1 MNAKNFLLLPF
12 VFFLFPFSAT
22 AQTENLKVVV
32 NSNQDGAV
40 NPDDALTLRE
50 AIEIVNGTLPLDRLS
65 SAEKSLVSS
74 NVGTSSLIAFNL
86 PSADTTIRLVDVL
99 PPLASPGLLVDGTTQ
114 PEYEPEGSATSEIA
128 IPIPVVAIAPA
139 SDREVFRGLTVV
151 ADGVT
156 IRGLSLYGFT
166 SRHRATATLPPAD
179 IFIDNPQSAA
189 IKGAANGQKLPEN
202 REGEASPISNSP
214 KNVVIENNWLGIPPD
229 QSVPQQTSAFGVF
242 VFNSLGTTIQRNRVS
257 YHDGSGIITSVQAQ
271 NLQVTENIIV
281 GNGIA
286 GMPDAIRLEGMID
299 KTQVSAN
306 LICGNDGSGVFL
318 FKPQGAA
325 QINNNQIIYNGR
337 RLRRAAVYLM
347 GNDHQVIDNQIG
359 HQTGPGVVVASYPKS
374 DHNIIQAN
382 RYFDLAGLSIDL
394 ITQDNTGVQDYQRG
408 DGPNPPRN
416 SPNRRLDTA
425 NSAINAPQFISREFF
440 VLGNKTNLYGTAD
453 PGSQVTI
460 YRVNENT
467 AQLNSSAQLSG
478 AYAPLSEPLTTV
490 AADDQGKFSVAV
502 DNLQPGDRVSAIAT
516 IPKYGTSEPAANAL
530 ISSTF
535 GGKQQ
540 PSTTNNPA
548 PTIPQCTT
556 APAPPV
562 VQVPPEEPQPPEP
575 IRIQVPTN
583 VHFALDKATISP
595 ESARVLDRIA
605 EVLQANPPIVIE
617 LRGHTDPRASD
628 AYNLDLSNR
637 RAIAVRNYL
646 LRQGIAPERM
656 TIRALGESQP
666 RVTGRNRLDYARNRR
681 VEFIFKDARGIELFV
696 QEEDLQLE

>member
-1 MNAKNFLLLPF
+1 MNAKKFLLPF
-12 VFFLFPFSAT
+12 VFLLLPISAT

-65 SAEKSLVSS
+65 SAEQNQVSS
-74 NVGTSSLIAFNL
+74 NVGTGSLIAFNL

-99 PPLASPGLLVDGTTQ
+99 PPLARAELIVDGTTQ
-114 PEYEPEGSATSEIA
+114 PEYEPEGTATAEIA

-139 SDREVFRGLTVV
+139 ADREVFRGLTVV

-202 REGEASPISNSP
+202 RESEPSPISNSP

-242 VFNSLGTTIQRNRVS
+242 VFNSLGTTIQRNRIS

-347 GNDHQVIDNQIG
+347 GNDHQVINNQIG

-374 DHNIIQAN
+374 DRNLIQSN

-394 ITQDNTGVQDYQRG
+394 IAQQNTGVQEYQRG

-440 VLGNKTNLYGTAD
+440 VLGNKTNLSGTAD

-460 YRVNENT
+460 YRVEENSET
-467 AQLNSSAQLSG
+467 P
-478 AYAPLSEPLTTV
+478 YASLREPLTTG
-490 AADDQGKFSVAV
+490 AADDEGKFSLTL
-502 DNLQPGDRVSAIAT
+502 DNLQPGDIVSAIAT
-516 IPKYGTSEPAANAL
+516 IPKYGTSEPAANAEIVSPSPVGDRVNL
-530 ISSTF
+530 SSTNF
-535 GGKQQ
+535 T
-540 PSTTNNPA
+540 STNILRNRLR
-548 PTIPQCTT
+548 TIPQCTT

-562 VQVPPEEPQPPEP
+562 VQVPPEEPPPEP

-681 VEFIFKDARGIELFV
+681 VEFIFQDARGIELFV

>member
-1 MNAKNFLLLPF
+1 MNAKKFLLPF
-12 VFFLFPFSAT
+12 VFLLLPVSAT

-65 SAEKSLVSS
+65 SAEQSLVSS
-74 NVGTSSLIAFNL
+74 NVGTTLIAFNL
-86 PSADTTIRLVDVL
+86 PSADTTIRLVEVL
-99 PPLASPGLLVDGTTQ
+99 PPLARPGLIVDGTTQ
-114 PEYEPEGSATSEIA
+114 PEYDPEGSATAEIA

-139 SDREVFRGLTVV
+139 ANREVFRGLTVV

-189 IKGAANGQKLPEN
+189 IKGAANGQKLIEN
-202 REGEASPISNSP
+202 QEGELTPIPNSP
-214 KNVVIENNWLGIPPD
+214 KNVVIENNWLGILSD

-242 VFNSLGTTIQRNRVS
+242 VFNSLGTTIQRNRIAN
-257 YHDGSGIITSVQAQ
+257 HDGSGIITSVQAE

-286 GMPDAIRLEGMID
+286 GMPDAIRLEGRID
-299 KTQVSAN
+299 NTQVSAN

-347 GNDHQVIDNQIG
+347 GNDHQVIENQIG

-374 DHNIIQAN
+374 DRNLIQSN
-382 RYFDLAGLSIDL
+382 RYFDLDGLSIDL
-394 ITQDNTGVQDYQRG
+394 IAQHNTGVQEYQRG

-440 VLGNKTNLYGTAD
+440 VLGNKTNLSGTAD

-460 YRVNENT
+460 YRVEENSET
-467 AQLNSSAQLSG
+467 P
-478 AYAPLSEPLTTV
+478 YASLREPLTTG
-490 AADDQGKFSVAV
+490 AADDEGKFSLTL
-502 DNLQPGDRVSAIAT
+502 DNLQPGDIVSAIAT
-516 IPKYGTSEPAANAL
+516 IPKYGTSEPAANAEIVSPSPVGDRVNL
-530 ISSTF
+530 SSTNF
-535 GGKQQ
+535 T
-540 PSTTNNPA
+540 STNILRNRLR
-548 PTIPQCTT
+548 TIPQCTT

-562 VQVPPEEPQPPEP
+562 VQVPPEEPPPEP

-681 VEFIFKDARGIELFV
+681 VEFIFQDARGIELFV

>member
-1 MNAKNFLLLPF
+1 MNAKKFLLPLVFLLLP
-12 VFFLFPFSAT
+12 VSAT

-65 SAEKSLVSS
+65 SAEQSLVSS
-74 NVGTSSLIAFNL
+74 NVDTTLIAFNL
-86 PSADTTIRLVDVL
+86 PSADTTIRLVEVL
-99 PPLASPGLLVDGTTQ
+99 PPLARPGLIVDGTTQ
-114 PEYEPEGSATSEIA
+114 PEYDPEGSATAEIA

-139 SDREVFRGLTVV
+139 ANREVFRGLTVV

-189 IKGAANGQKLPEN
+189 IRGAANGQNLAEN
-202 REGEASPISNSP
+202 REGEPSPLSNSP

-242 VFNSLGTTIQRNRVS
+242 VFNSLGTTLQRNRIS

-286 GMPDAIRLEGMID
+286 GMPDAIRLEGKID
-299 KTQVSAN
+299 NTQVSAN
-306 LICGNDGSGVFL
+306 LICGNDGSGIFL

-347 GNDHQVIDNQIG
+347 GNDHLVIDNQIG
-359 HQTGPGVVVASYPKS
+359 HQTGPGVVVASYPMS
-374 DHNIIQAN
+374 DRNIIQAN
-382 RYFDLAGLSIDL
+382 RYFDLDGLSIDL
-394 ITQDNTGVQDYQRG
+394 IAQQNTGVQDYQRG

-460 YRVNENT
+460 YRVEENT
-467 AQLNSSAQLSG
+467 ETPYS
-478 AYAPLSEPLTTV
+478 PLREPLTTV
-490 AADDQGKFSVAV
+490 AADDEGKFSLTL

-530 ISSTF
+530 ISSTV

-540 PSTTNNPA
+540 PSTTNNPEPSA
-548 PTIPQCTT
+548 IPQCTT

-562 VQVPPEEPQPPEP
+562 VQVPPEEPPPEP

-583 VHFALDKATISP
+583 VHFALDKATISA

-681 VEFIFKDARGIELFV
+681 VEFIFKDARGIDLFV

>member
-1 MNAKNFLLLPF
+1 MNAKKFLLPF
-12 VFFLFPFSAT
+12 VFLLLPVSAT

-50 AIEIVNGTLPLDRLS
+50 AIEIVNGTLSLDRLS

-74 NVGTSSLIAFNL
+74 NGGTGSLIAFNL

-99 PPLASPGLLVDGTTQ
+99 PPLASPGLIVDGTTQ
-114 PEYEPEGSATSEIA
+114 PEYDSEGSATAEIA

-139 SDREVFRGLTVV
+139 ANREVFRGLTVV

-189 IKGAANGQKLPEN
+189 IKGAANGQKLMEN
-202 REGEASPISNSP
+202 REGEPSPISNSP
-214 KNVVIENNWLGIPPD
+214 KNVVIENNWLGILPD

-242 VFNSLGTTIQRNRVS
+242 VFNSLGTTIQRNRIAN
-257 YHDGSGIITSVQAQ
+257 HDGSGIITSVQAE

-286 GMPDAIRLEGMID
+286 GMPDAIRLEGRID
-299 KTQVSAN
+299 NTQVSAN

-347 GNDHQVIDNQIG
+347 GNDHQVRENQIG

-374 DHNIIQAN
+374 DRNLIQSN
-382 RYFDLAGLSIDL
+382 RYFDLDGLSIDL
-394 ITQDNTGVQDYQRG
+394 IAQQNTGVQEYQRG

-440 VLGNKTNLYGTAD
+440 VLGNKTNLSGTAD
-453 PGSQVTI
+453 PGSQVTV
-460 YRVNENT
+460 YQVKENT
-467 AQLNSSAQLSG
+467 ETP
-478 AYAPLSEPLTTV
+478 YAPLSEPLTTI
-490 AADDQGKFSVAV
+490 AADDEGKFSVTV

-516 IPKYGTSEPAANAL
+516 DPKYGTSEPAANAL
-530 ISSTF
+530 ISSTVA
-535 GGKQQ
+535 GKQQ
-540 PSTTNNPA
+540 TVATNNPA

-562 VQVPPEEPQPPEP
+562 VQVPPEEPPPSPPEP

-595 ESARVLDRIA
+595 ESARILNRIA

-656 TIRALGESQP
+656 TIRALGESQL
-666 RVTGRNRLDYARNRR
+666 RVTGRNRLDHARNRR
-681 VEFIFKDARGIELFV
+681 VEFIFKDARGIDLFV